1 LQCLQTEYDQLEKK
15 YETEKGRAGELER
28 SLQKAAEEL
37 SQLRVS
43 AVDWSEEKEKLSDKC
58 EQLSEDVNVCT
69 FLLGCVRLCF
79 LDAILFKAQMVNEVL
94 KFAVII
100 GHQ

>member
-1 LQCLQTEYDQLEKK
+1 MQCLQTEYDQLERK
-15 YETEKGRAGELER
+15 YETEKARAAELER

-43 AVDWSEEKEKLSDKC
+43 AVDWSEEKEKLSEKC
-58 EQLSEDVNVCT
+58 EQLSEDVNVCS
-69 FLLGCVRLCF
+69 FLLGRVRLCF
-79 LDAILFKAQMVNEVL
+79 RDAILFTARMVNL

-100 GHQ
+100 CRQ